1 MPQKEKDKES
11 RHNST
16 TGRRAKEHSR
26 TVSDR
31 VSPPQPRTSE
41 LSLYSQQNL
50 TLDQLP
56 PLPSSGAT
64 SPSSSTSPVLRANRL
79 LAKQPEVSRLPH
91 HFHTPAS
98 LQPYLQD
105 DEEVDDADDGSHFE
119 RRDIDKPSVI
129 IQKTVQP
136 SLESC
141 SNIEKETPQ
150 GHFEEAVCDLTSSCP
165 TLPTRTRQDSP
176 PLTSPRLS
184 GSVQH
189 RPSFGYS
196 SVGNPLSP
204 PLPAGPVYTNE
215 QFFVPRYPIPHH
227 FAMAQ
232 SSNRAG
238 ELQQMHVQPMPYF
251 PGYGYASRP
260 PMPFNPPNNLNY
272 QSQGQS
278 SFEHDIPTSSRIA
291 GRDLEMSMGGG
302 FSNAH
307 DDAGELLHRIQNAIP
322 DIHLLLQR
330 YRETTGRLGL
340 QENTVRQV
348 ELQTAEALR
357 QKEMYIEQVAKE
369 MDSESQKHASE
380 TSRLRLEIGN
390 LEEKHKELL
399 ESVIASKE
407 SKAELEA
414 TYDAWREQAKQDYEL
429 RERSLKEEA
438 QGNEKVE
445 AAIDSMIAKMN
456 SVHLRRLSD
465 HEAKWRQ
472 ERKELEATHMRNM
485 KDLEVALEACRA
497 DLEDALRRAREGK
510 DCWKKEREALQRSW
524 DEQRTALCNEWE
536 EERQSLLMH
545 HERSLEELQRDLQRS
560 RRTSHHGS
568 HNRMEEENERLRQQV
583 EGLRVG
589 WEADKAKFNRATGEL
604 RAVAE
609 KLDSENGRLHQIIE
623 AFGEATD
630 LKSRGDTFL

>member
-1 MPQKEKDKES
+1 
-11 RHNST
+11 
-16 TGRRAKEHSR
+16 
-26 TVSDR
+26 
-31 VSPPQPRTSE
+31 
-41 LSLYSQQNL
+41 
-50 TLDQLP
+50 
-56 PLPSSGAT
+56 
-64 SPSSSTSPVLRANRL
+64 
-79 LAKQPEVSRLPH
+79 
-91 HFHTPAS
+91 
-98 LQPYLQD
+98 
-105 DEEVDDADDGSHFE
+105 
-119 RRDIDKPSVI
+119 
-129 IQKTVQP
+129 
-136 SLESC
+136 
-141 SNIEKETPQ
+141 
-150 GHFEEAVCDLTSSCP
+150 
-165 TLPTRTRQDSP
+165 
-176 PLTSPRLS
+176 
-184 GSVQH
+184 
-189 RPSFGYS
+189 
-196 SVGNPLSP
+196 
-204 PLPAGPVYTNE
+204 
-215 QFFVPRYPIPHH
+215 
-227 FAMAQ
+227 
-232 SSNRAG
+232 
-238 ELQQMHVQPMPYF
+238 
-251 PGYGYASRP
+251 
-260 PMPFNPPNNLNY
+260 
-272 QSQGQS
+272 
-278 SFEHDIPTSSRIA
+278 
-291 GRDLEMSMGGG
+291 MGGG